1 MEKKLSSISPSTT
14 AFKILVYLTFKD
26 QQMKPAEIASELS
39 ENGSTVR
46 ARLAELKRKKLVLNK
61 PGGYLSCVTS
71 YDILMKLY
79 REQFDNKD

>member
-1 MEKKLSSISPSTT
+1 VEQKLAEIDPSTS

-26 QQMKPAEIASELS
+26 HPMKPIDIAKSLG

-46 ARLAELKRKKLVLNK
+46 ARLAELNKTGLVDNTND
-61 PGGYLSCVTS
+61 GYVSNITT

-79 REQFDNKD
+79 KP

>member
-1 MEKKLSSISPSTT
+1 MESKLAEIDPSTS

-26 QQMKPAEIASELS
+26 YPMKPIDIAKGLG

-46 ARLAELKRKKLVLNK
+46 ARLTELNK
-61 PGGYLSCVTS
+61 TGLVNNTNDGYVSNITS

-79 REQFDNKD
+79 KP

>member
-1 MEKKLSSISPSTT
+1 VESKLAEIDPSTS

-26 QQMKPAEIASELS
+26 KPMKPIEISKGLG

-46 ARLAELKRKKLVLNK
+46 ARLAELNKRGLVDNTND
-61 PGGYLSCVTS
+61 GYISNLTS

-79 REQFDNKD
+79 KP

>member
-1 MEKKLSSISPSTT
+1 VETKLAEIDPSTS

-26 QQMKPAEIASELS
+26 QPMKPIEIAKGLG

-46 ARLAELKRKKLVLNK
+46 ARLAELNKTGLVDNTNE
-61 PGGYLSCVTS
+61 GYVSLLTT

-79 REQFDNKD
+79 KP

>member
-1 MEKKLSSISPSTT
+1 VEQKLGEIDPGTS

-26 QQMKPAEIASELS
+26 HPMKPIDLAKGLG

-46 ARLAELKRKKLVLNK
+46 ARLAELNKIGLVDNTNE
-61 PGGYLSCVTS
+61 GYVSNLTS

-79 REQFDNKD
+79 KP

>member
-1 MEKKLSSISPSTT
+1 TVETKLAEIDPSTS

-26 QQMKPAEIASELS
+26 QPMKPIEIAKGLG

-46 ARLAELKRKKLVLNK
+46 ARLAELNKTGLVDNTNE
-61 PGGYLSCVTS
+61 GYVSLLTT

-79 REQFDNKD
+79 KS

>member
-1 MEKKLSSISPSTT
+1 VESKLAEIDPSTS

-26 QQMKPAEIASELS
+26 HPMKPIEIAKGLG

-46 ARLAELKRKKLVLNK
+46 ARLAELNKTGLVDNTNE
-61 PGGYLSCVTS
+61 GYVSLLTT

-79 REQFDNKD
+79 KP